1 MLRTYKVGLHIAKV
15 KITGPVSSTR
25 PPVVTCDSESS
36 RLRVCAA
43 PRLPCPFAPSS
54 VSCPFPALCCVIN
67 ALLRQRL
74 PPSSWAPGL
83 RLVSGEEEVRR
94 AGRRVFHS
102 LSAQQW
108 LPPPAHSKAPASLSP
123 LPTWRSHS
131 LSLRPQD
138 RGGAAAAEVRAASSP
153 PLRTLISLN
162 AVSPG
167 VRVKF
172 SLLDCLAWGQFS
184 CLKPGRC
191 SL

>member
-1 MLRTYKVGLHIAKV
+1 MGLHTAKV

-54 VSCPFPALCCVIN
+54 VSCPFPALCCVID
-67 ALLRQRL
+67 ALLCQRL
-74 PPSSWAPGL
+74 PPSSWAP
-83 RLVSGEEEVRR
+83 
-94 AGRRVFHS
+94 AGFRGGGGQEGREAGFHS

-108 LPPPAHSKAPASLSP
+108 LPPPAHSKAPASPSP

-138 RGGAAAAEVRAASSP
+138 RGGPPRLRSGLPRRLHFARSS
-153 PLRTLISLN
+153 L
-162 AVSPG
+162 
-167 VRVKF
+167 
-172 SLLDCLAWGQFS
+172 
-184 CLKPGRC
+184 
-191 SL
+191 